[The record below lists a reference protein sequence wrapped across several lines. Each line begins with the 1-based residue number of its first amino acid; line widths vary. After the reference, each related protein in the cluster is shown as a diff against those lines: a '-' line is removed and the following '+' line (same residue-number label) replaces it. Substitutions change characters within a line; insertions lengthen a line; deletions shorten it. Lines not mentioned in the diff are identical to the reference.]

1 MNHLIIRQEGAV
13 RFYVPDPEKY
23 GGIYSAPVFYNSRAT
38 SLHILKQSWQK
49 PLHLLDPFYTFILL
63 AAFLMLAL
71 VAPATSAS
79 LFGLKC

>member
-1 MNHLIIRQEGAV
+1 MSHLVLRQEGAV
-13 RFYVPDPEKY
+13 RFYAPDPEKY
-23 GGIYSAPVFYNSRAT
+23 GSIYSAPVFYNPRAT
-38 SLHILKQSWQK
+38 SLHIPKQSWQK
-49 PLHLLDPFYTFILL
+49 PLYLLDPFYIFILS

>member
-1 MNHLIIRQEGAV
+1 MNHLVLRQEGAV
-13 RFYVPDPEKY
+13 RFYAPDPEKY
-23 GGIYSAPVFYNSRAT
+23 GGIYSAPVFYNPRAT
-38 SLHILKQSWQK
+38 SLHIPKRSWQK
-49 PLHLLDPFYTFILL
+49 PLPFYTFILS